1 MSGYVDSFFT
11 HILDYLNLLLQA
23 EIIKYLL
30 SFYVVMMVLGVFKQ
44 LLTSNKYKGERR
56 TL

>member
-11 HILDYLNLLLQA
+11 HILDYLNLLWQA

-30 SFYVVMMVLGVFKQ
+30 SFYIVLMILGILRSFLHVNDRKGV
-44 LLTSNKYKGERR
+44 
-56 TL
+56 